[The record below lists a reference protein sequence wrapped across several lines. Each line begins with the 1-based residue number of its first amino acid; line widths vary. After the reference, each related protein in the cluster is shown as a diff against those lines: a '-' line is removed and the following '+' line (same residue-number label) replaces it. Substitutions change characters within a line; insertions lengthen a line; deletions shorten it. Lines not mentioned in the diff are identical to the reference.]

1 MEKIRFGLV
10 GCGNIAHIRYFY
22 SFQHLNEVELVG
34 IYDIDTEF
42 LKKTAEELKVK
53 AFDTYED
60 MLKDPTIDAII
71 VTTYHPTHTK
81 LALQAIAAGKH
92 VLSEKP
98 VATSMEDA
106 FALKAAV
113 EASDRIFMALPN
125 DAYPQIEKVKK
136 LLADNVIGDIC
147 SVDGLFAH
155 QGPLHAPWFFDYKK
169 AEWGVLADLGIY
181 PISVLTYLFGPVNR
195 VCGETRCLQKRRISE
210 RGEEIIPT
218 VEDNIAAILS
228 WSDGKLATIRSNWC
242 TAAHKDAC
250 LWELKIYGS
259 KGIIHLNMMS
269 KETPVV
275 VISPYA
281 EVAEGKKIRYQEKDY
296 CYNIDVGETDSHI
309 DVMKVFINAIKKNE
323 KIPDTG
329 CSVVRQAHVIE
340 IIDKLYKSSRNGQ
353 MYELTSTF

>member
-22 SFQHLNEVELVG
+22 AISHLDEVELKG

-42 LKKTAEELKVK
+42 LKKTAKELNIK
-53 AFDTYED
+53 AYDSYED
-60 MLKDPTIDAII
+60 MLKDPEIDAII
-71 VTTYHPTHTK
+71 VTTYHPTHAR
-81 LALQAIAAGKH
+81 LSMQALAAGKH
-92 VLSEKP
+92 CISEKP

-106 FALKAAV
+106 FALKEAAA
-113 EASDRIFMALPN
+113 ASDKILMTLPN
-125 DAYPQIEKVKK
+125 DAYPQIEMVKK
-136 LLADNVIGDIC
+136 LIRDGVIGEVC

-169 AEWGVLADLGIY
+169 AEWGVLADLGVY
-181 PISVLTYLFGPVNR
+181 PISALTYLFGPVSK

-210 RGEEIIPT
+210 AGEEIIPT

-228 WSDGKLATIRSNWC
+228 WGDGKLATIRSNWC

-250 LWELKIYGS
+250 LWEIKIFGS

-269 KETPVV
+269 KETNVV

-281 EVAEGKKIRYQEKDY
+281 EVPGGKKIRYQEHDY
-296 CYNIDVGETDSHI
+296 CYLMDVGETDLDI
-309 DVMKVFINAIKKNE
+309 DVLKVFINAIKKNE
-323 KIPDTG
+323 KLPDNG
-329 CSVVRQAHVIE
+329 SSIVRQAHVIE

-353 MYELTSTF
+353 TYELTSKF